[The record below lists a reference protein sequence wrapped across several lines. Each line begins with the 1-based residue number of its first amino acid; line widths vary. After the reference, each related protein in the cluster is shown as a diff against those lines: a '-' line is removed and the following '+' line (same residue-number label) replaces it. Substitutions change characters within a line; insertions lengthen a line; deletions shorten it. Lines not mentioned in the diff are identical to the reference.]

1 MKLLVRTTWRYAIL
15 FILLF
20 AIAALAAYVTIEGL
34 GQYDIS
40 ESAKQQMSLAI
51 WLLTLGFMSMSG
63 AMGLLVIRFSVESES
78 RRRIGRFVDSMDY
91 LSDGVVMLQGDG
103 RIAASNPAARELA
116 QGSVAADGPA
126 SLREAFPCLGGEDE
140 GMLLDERQ
148 TREIEREIVSPEGV
162 KILRFRSQH
171 SAGVRL
177 VLIGDVTERK
187 KRDIWERQMAQL
199 QLVGRIAAGVAHDF
213 NNILCAISGYASLM
227 KRQPRGALDLQD
239 SVNVILAETDRGSR
253 LSRQLLELSR
263 SGASG
268 GSRKLEDNVS
278 EAAELLRV
286 ALSSK
291 WSVRSN
297 LEAGLPAVPL
307 SPAQVE
313 QVVLNLGL
321 LSADEQ
327 PRPGNVT
334 ISLGKPGAGHLLDV
348 GSRFAAVILVSA
360 RADPEA
366 EESPSGIAVPVQ
378 DARADAGVIQSVVHS
393 IVKEAGGRLDY
404 MIGQDGLCI
413 YRVCLPHLDAGG
425 GGEAL
430 PLRRERLREH
440 LSGWS
445 VLLAA
450 APRHGDALARA
461 FRLMG
466 IAVEQKPDIIS
477 LLAAVDKGRIFEGI
491 VLHEEL
497 LGTEREGLLRALVR
511 LNAGAGLL
519 VLCRDAESSASGAG
533 PDVLFE
539 SELADPETIALRLVE
554 ARIRVSDRALPARA

>member
-116 QGSVAADGPA
+116 QGSVAADDPA
-126 SLREAFPCLGGEDE
+126 SLREAFPCLGGEDVD
-140 GMLLDERQ
+140 MLLDERQ

-177 VLIGDVTERK
+177 VLIGDVTDRK
-187 KRDIWERQMAQL
+187 KRDILERQMAQL

-263 SGASG
+263 TGASG

-366 EESPSGIAVPVQ
+366 ENSSYGISTPVQ

-430 PLRRERLREH
+430 PLRRERLRER

-450 APRHGDALARA
+450 APKNGDALARA

-477 LLAAVDKGRIFEGI
+477 LLAAVDKGRNFEGI

-519 VLCRDAESSASGAG
+519 VLCRDAESSASGSG

>member
-116 QGSVAADGPA
+116 QGSVAADDPA
-126 SLREAFPCLGGEDE
+126 SLRDAFPCLGGEDV

-177 VLIGDVTERK
+177 VLIGDVTDRK

-366 EESPSGIAVPVQ
+366 EESPFGIAVPVQ

-519 VLCRDAESSASGAG
+519 VLCRDAESSASGSG